1 MRKLALL
8 LVIFM
13 LPSFFHSHAI
23 KIGTTPSPLTFLGDI
38 GMQIDTDLVEK
49 EIPFNVFTNEIG
61 SSNYGLFKGEI
72 ALALLD
78 KDGEIKQ
85 ILRSIKGELQ
95 TPYAIYGGFQF
106 LNVSCTVD
114 VSASDIIRFI
124 TLEDG
129 DDTWLPVESATCEQP
144 FCKITGNKLIKS
156 KITVNVLGKNPVSYN
171 AYCFLTDR
179 GKLQTEPIRT
189 AFYQFDIN
197 WPEGKNHRYKAI
209 AAPGDPYISYEARPN
224 DYMIH
229 GLTLPEYTITLMAC
243 SDDELITEQRH
254 YTVETPG
261 TLREQLINDK
271 DLIYINN
278 ISVSGTINDDDI
290 AFMRKEM
297 PMLEHIDLSN
307 TEIVGGMLPN
317 NAFDRKEIKSLK
329 LPKNIRGLGA
339 NSLSFTKLTH
349 LDIPKTVTYY
359 GLGALNSSSE
369 LTTIVLHN
377 PEVIPVSWCDLYGTN
392 RSNGILFVPEG
403 TREQF
408 AKDAE
413 WGQFAQ
419 IIEGDNADDY
429 VSFRDDTFAYSGV
442 YPNLTL
448 SQIIQQNFYK
458 PLIIPET
465 VQYNNRTYNVTGLGE
480 SLTRVT
486 RVTEIHIPKTIKK
499 IGKYA
504 CGGYL
509 VEKIEVDPE
518 NSVFFSHEGVLYNRN
533 TATMLEFP
541 TNSDINEYVV
551 PDGIKNIE
559 GWACYSTKLRKIT
572 LPSSIEQLGPCSFEN
587 ASSIDTVICK
597 AITPPVLGLQA
608 FGAFNDDICFYVP
621 EECVAAY
628 KADGA
633 WGKFST
639 ILPIEKEEGGV
650 NDVVIDNYS
659 ITIIGNSINVVSNEP
674 YAIYSIDGKLFYK
687 GNDNTVI
694 LPRGFY
700 IIKINGAV
708 KKIKI

>member
-13 LPSFFHSHAI
+13 LPSFFYSHAI

-38 GMQIDTDLVEK
+38 GMQIDVDLVEK
-49 EIPFNVFTNEIG
+49 EIPFNVFTDEIG
-61 SSNYGLFKGEI
+61 SSNYGIFKGEI

-85 ILRSIKGELQ
+85 ILRSYKGELQ
-95 TPYAIYGGFQF
+95 TPYSVYNATRF
-106 LNVSCTVD
+106 LNISCTVD

-171 AYCFLTDR
+171 AYCDLTNW

-197 WPEGKNHRYKAI
+197 WPSGKNHQYKAI
-209 AAPGDPYISYEARPN
+209 EAPGDPDISYESGPN
-224 DYMIH
+224 YYLIH
-229 GLTLPEYTITLMAC
+229 GLKLPEYTITLMAC

-254 YTVETPG
+254 YIVEIPG
-261 TLREQLINDK
+261 TLRGQLINDK

-297 PMLEHIDLSN
+297 PMLEHVDLSN
-307 TEIVGGMLPN
+307 TEIVGGMLPY
-317 NAFDRKEIKSLK
+317 NAFNEKGIKSIK
-329 LPKNIRGLGA
+329 LPQNIWGLGT
-339 NSLSFTKLTH
+339 NSLSYTKLTRI
-349 LDIPKTVTYY
+349 DIPKTVTYY
-359 GLGALNSSSE
+359 GLNALNYSTE

-377 PEVIPVSWCDLYGTN
+377 PEVIPVSWCVLEGTN

-429 VSFRDDTFAYSGV
+429 VSFRDETLSYSGV
-442 YPNLTL
+442 YPNLTI
-448 SQIIQQNFYK
+448 SQIIQQNFHK

-465 VQYNNRTYNVTGLGE
+465 VQYNNRTYNVIGLGE
-480 SLTRVT
+480 RLTQDT
-486 RVTEIHIPKTIKK
+486 RVTEIHIPKTITK
-499 IGKYA
+499 IGEYA
-504 CGGYL
+504 CSGYL

-533 TATMLEFP
+533 TATMLKFP
-541 TNSDINEYVV
+541 PKSDINEYVV

-559 GWACYSTKLRKIT
+559 GWACRSMKLRKIT
-572 LPSSIEQLGPCSFEN
+572 LPSSIEQLGTYSFKY

-597 AITPPVLGLQA
+597 AITPPVLGMNA
-608 FGAFNDDICFYVP
+608 FEAINDICFYVP
-621 EECVAAY
+621 EECVEAY
-628 KADGA
+628 KADGG
-633 WGKFST
+633 WGNFST